1 MGTRRAA
8 YGTTVCGV
16 PGESNGAFMPRQTEK
31 LWAELD
37 DEARTHA
44 TTLGYDA
51 SIWDGEV

>member
-51 SIWDGEV
+51 SIWDG